1 MGDKDASPFGYT
13 FSGSLF
19 DDDFNNYDASH
30 SLLTEGETQSI
41 ADFFSNTDPFLADQ
55 HFPPATSTDTK
66 HSLDEFTDWTNFMQP
81 ATVHGVSATI
91 PDQAHLHNHNAL
103 FNDHTY
109 AQPPPPVNHYGNT
122 HNTQDDLQAASTLFQ
137 NSQASYANNNRS
149 HSFHATPTTSQPL
162 AANESSS
169 TVDRDG
175 KPLRV
180 TPHGLINEQLSA
192 LLPNHN
198 EEGTL
203 DAQFAAQW
211 VGTNA
216 IQMYENE
223 MERPNLKRAY
233 TFGTDDSFSNPTG
246 FSRPQGLETTGQVTR
261 RLMRD
266 LRHAEAVLSAG
277 ATNGTAES
285 SGRPSEQFDEEQ
297 SEEASSEDE
306 EDAKPSKKRRKSK
319 AGKDGLQK
327 SARNGKGR
335 KASTVEEGKRK
346 RAAAQKLQRENLTEE
361 QKRSNH
367 ILSEQKRRNLIKR
380 GFDDLHDLVPE
391 IRNGGLSKSSVLTEA
406 ANFLENV
413 IMDNNK
419 FRKLLGG

>member
-1 MGDKDASPFGYT
+1 MRPDT

-216 IQMYENE
+216 IQIQR
-223 MERPNLKRAY
+223 RP
-233 TFGTDDSFSNPTG
+233 
-246 FSRPQGLETTGQVTR
+246 
-261 RLMRD
+261 
-266 LRHAEAVLSAG
+266 
-277 ATNGTAES
+277 
-285 SGRPSEQFDEEQ
+285 
-297 SEEASSEDE
+297 SSEDE